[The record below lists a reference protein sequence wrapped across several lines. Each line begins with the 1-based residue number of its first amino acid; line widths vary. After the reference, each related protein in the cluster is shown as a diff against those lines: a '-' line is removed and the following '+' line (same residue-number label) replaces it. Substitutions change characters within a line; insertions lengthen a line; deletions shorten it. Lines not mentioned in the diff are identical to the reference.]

1 MLHCYFATVWI
12 QNSGGI
18 ATTSTLPTL
27 HHWICQGWDCKNVG
41 GILQQEPH
49 CLDEQQRQCYR
60 LKKSSDQK
68 HTFLLQRYCATDQ
81 TWTPNLRTKGHPLH
95 RYNATDWKKAQT
107 KNTPPCYSATPLQ
120 TRREHIIWELRA
132 TRYTATILQT
142 EKKGKSRERWMQT
155 MWWQNGLCSREDG
168 LSFYY
173 ECLNVCLN
181 VYLPLKQGVKQF
193 VSWR

>member
-12 QNSGGI
+12 RNSGGI

-27 HHWICQGWDCKNVG
+27 HHWICQGWDCNNVG
-41 GILQQEPH
+41 SILQQEPH
-49 CLDEQQRQCYR
+49 CLDEQQRQCNR
-60 LKKSSDQK
+60 LMK
-68 HTFLLQRYCATDQ
+68 
-81 TWTPNLRTKGHPLH
+81 N
-95 RYNATDWKKAQT
+95 KA
-107 KNTPPCYSATPLQ
+107 KWTPPCYSATPLQ

-132 TRYTATILQT
+132 TCYTATILQT

-168 LSFYY
+168 LSFHY

-193 VSWR
+193 VSWS

>member
-12 QNSGGI
+12 RNSRGI

-41 GILQQEPH
+41 SILQQEPH
-49 CLDEQQRQCYR
+49 CLDEQQRQCNR
-60 LKKSSDQK
+60 LMK
-68 HTFLLQRYCATDQ
+68 
-81 TWTPNLRTKGHPLH
+81 N
-95 RYNATDWKKAQT
+95 KA
-107 KNTPPCYSATPLQ
+107 KWTPPCYSATPLQ

-132 TRYTATILQT
+132 TCYTATILQT

-193 VSWR
+193 VSWS

>member
-1 MLHCYFATVWI
+1 MQQTDEKQSKVDTSLLQRYSATDQTWTPNLRTKGHPLHRYNATDW
-12 QNSGGI
+12 
-18 ATTSTLPTL
+18 
-27 HHWICQGWDCKNVG
+27 
-41 GILQQEPH
+41 
-49 CLDEQQRQCYR
+49 
-60 LKKSSDQK
+60 KKSSDKK

-132 TRYTATILQT
+132 TCYTATILQT

-168 LSFYY
+168 LSFHY

-193 VSWR
+193 VSWS

>member
-1 MLHCYFATVWI
+1 MLHCYFATEWI
-12 QNSGGI
+12 RNSRRRV
-18 ATTSTLPTL
+18 TTSTLPTL
-27 HHWICQGWDCKNVG
+27 LHWICQGWDCKNVG
-41 GILQQEPH
+41 SNLQQEPH
-49 CLDEQQRQCYR
+49 CLDEQQRQCNR
-60 LKKSSDQK
+60 LMK
-68 HTFLLQRYCATDQ
+68 
-81 TWTPNLRTKGHPLH
+81 N
-95 RYNATDWKKAQT
+95 KA
-107 KNTPPCYSATPLQ
+107 KWTPPCYSATPLQ

-132 TRYTATILQT
+132 TCYTATILQT

>member
-1 MLHCYFATVWI
+1 MDTKFQRESDHFNTTYTAALNLSRLRLQECGKYLATRTPLLGW
-12 QNSGGI
+12 
-18 ATTSTLPTL
+18 TTKTM
-27 HHWICQGWDCKNVG
+27 
-41 GILQQEPH
+41 QQT
-49 CLDEQQRQCYR
+49 DEKQS
-60 LKKSSDQK
+60 KVDTS
-68 HTFLLQRYCATDQ
+68 LLQRYSATDQ

-132 TRYTATILQT
+132 TCYTATILQT

-168 LSFYY
+168 LSFHY

-193 VSWR
+193 VSWS

>member
-1 MLHCYFATVWI
+1 MLHCYFATEWI
-12 QNSGGI
+12 RNSRGR

-27 HHWICQGWDCKNVG
+27 QHWICQGWDCKNVG
-41 GILQQEPH
+41 SILQQEPH
-49 CLDEQQRQCYR
+49 CLDEQQRQCNR
-60 LKKSSDQK
+60 LMK
-68 HTFLLQRYCATDQ
+68 
-81 TWTPNLRTKGHPLH
+81 N
-95 RYNATDWKKAQT
+95 KA
-107 KNTPPCYSATPLQ
+107 KWTPPCYSATPLQ

-132 TRYTATILQT
+132 TCYTATILQT

-193 VSWR
+193 VSWS